1 MGYIVIF
8 KRLAGI
14 PNVAAQLTCAADGT
28 YFNKKLRDKYYSAIK
43 TGNAGGESMTTHF

>member
-14 PNVAAQLTCAADGT
+14 PNVVLLLRPMVHSVAAVRALFSDIGLIFQLFNDG
-28 YFNKKLRDKYYSAIK
+28 F
-43 TGNAGGESMTTHF
+43 